1 VTGRHRVQLRARQSC
16 QRVQPARLHPLPE
29 RLSRRVRHAR
39 GSATAARAHHRR
51 CVKKLAVWQSAS
63 QACSAR
69 NADRRCRRSSGSA
82 GASEPIHIARRG
94 SASPPNFAPS
104 VLHTYVLQKC
114 HANLSSRGPTVAR
127 RSTVVPCPRPSFQ
140 LSPPRLPYSPSPMR
154 LASFSSHGC
163 RSETPPT
170 AGAGLK
176 RVRVLSPSSSYES
189 LEAHARHVSARII
202 QRRWRGLRRSS
213 SGRELDQEPDSPF
226 QAAESVGTDLATHR
240 PLASLAL
247 PALTAVAAIIGAVAA
262 GQALALEAP
271 EVRVSQKSACPPT
284 TAALLPP
291 TRAPAPHL
299 ALPLPPSELVSHMA
313 CAQLSCLA
321 RWRRV
326 PYS

>member
-1 VTGRHRVQLRARQSC
+1 MAVRQ
-16 QRVQPARLHPLPE
+16 
-29 RLSRRVRHAR
+29 
-39 GSATAARAHHRR
+39 
-51 CVKKLAVWQSAS
+51 
-63 QACSAR
+63 
-69 NADRRCRRSSGSA
+69 
-82 GASEPIHIARRG
+82 
-94 SASPPNFAPS
+94 PS
-104 VLHTYVLQKC
+104 VLGQERGQALQAFVRFCWRLRAYTHSKAWLGVSTKFCTVRPTYVYKS
-114 HANLSSRGPTVAR
+114 ATPTSRPEVQPEVQPEVAR